1 MDHLLIFSFDLPAYH
16 DTNICTDSLGLCDG
30 GESCLTTIMYHVRP
44 RFELSMMNR
53 YCMYVGVL
61 LYCLCT
67 FVVPSVPVGGV
78 VVSVYQSGP
87 CPDDL
92 TAVVNWKKL
101 SPMELR
107 GKFVKYIVEINQTV
121 S

>member
-1 MDHLLIFSFDLPAYH
+1 
-16 DTNICTDSLGLCDG
+16 
-30 GESCLTTIMYHVRP
+30 
-44 RFELSMMNR
+44 MMNR
-53 YCMYVGVL
+53 YCMYVRVL

-87 CPDDL
+87 QPDDL

-107 GKFVKYIVEINQTV
+107 GEFVKYIVEINRTV
-121 S
+121 SFHCIYCSHGTHFHHIYMCIPV